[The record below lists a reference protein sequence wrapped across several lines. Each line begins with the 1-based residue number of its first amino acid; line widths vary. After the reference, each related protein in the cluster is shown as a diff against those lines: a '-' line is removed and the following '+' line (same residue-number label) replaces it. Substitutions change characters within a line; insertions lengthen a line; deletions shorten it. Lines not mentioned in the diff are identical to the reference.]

1 MNRAKR
7 KELNRAINLII
18 DAEDIIQSIS
28 EAEFEAYENLPQGI
42 QDSER
47 GEAFYEASDALCEH
61 AEALEDV
68 REEIGELVRGN

>member
-7 KELNRAINLII
+7 KELNRAANLICE
-18 DAEDIIQSIS
+18 AQDILQSIS
-28 EAEFEAYENLPQGI
+28 ETEFEAYENLPQGI

-47 GEAFYEASDALCEH
+47 GEAFTEAYDALCEH

-68 REEIGELVRGN
+68 REEIGELVGGN

>member
-7 KELNRAINLII
+7 KELRRAVNLII
-18 DAEDIIQSIS
+18 DAQDIIESIS
-28 EAEFEAYENLPQGI
+28 EAELEAYENLPEGI

-47 GEAFYEASDALCEH
+47 GEAFAEASDALCEQ

-68 REEIGELVRGN
+68 CLEIGEMI